1 MVEREARVEILE
13 KCLVSMSSSSHF
25 ELFVLS
31 AVEMCDMS
39 TFMYKEG
46 EVRER
51 CNQSYNM

>member
-1 MVEREARVEILE
+1 MVERKARVQILE
-13 KCLVSMSSSSHF
+13 KHLLSMSSPSHF

-31 AVEMCDMS
+31 AVEMCDVS

-46 EVRER
+46 EAGER

>member
-13 KCLVSMSSSSHF
+13 KHLLSLASPSHF
-25 ELFVLS
+25 ELFVHS
-31 AVEMCDMS
+31 VAEMCDVS

-46 EVRER
+46 EIGER

>member
-1 MVEREARVEILE
+1 MVEKEARVEILE
-13 KCLVSMSSSSHF
+13 KHLLGVSSGHF

-46 EVRER
+46 EVGER